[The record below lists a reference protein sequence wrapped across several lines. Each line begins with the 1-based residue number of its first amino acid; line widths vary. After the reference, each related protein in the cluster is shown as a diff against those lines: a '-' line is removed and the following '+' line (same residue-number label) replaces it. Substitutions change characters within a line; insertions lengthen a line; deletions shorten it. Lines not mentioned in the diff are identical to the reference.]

1 MGRPEKPITTPNRS
15 LGRLAIWLRRHRS
28 QAGLS
33 YRQLAEHTVFS
44 SVTLSRATTGE
55 KIPRLPVVEAFTR
68 ACGGNVA
75 HARLLWR
82 QARWEEHRTSEVV
95 RTLPPKLSAVTNP
108 EDMIAALQHLYY
120 ESGAMPIEEIER
132 RAGTPG
138 LLPHTT
144 LHRMVLGETM
154 LQLEQLVAF
163 LNVCDVP
170 ERERGAW
177 LKAWTRAW
185 RRRESEREMRVPAH
199 RANPDEM
206 PLYDPRRVEEAL
218 NPPLLAHVLE
228 PVRSLKREVSG
239 LRQRKHREG
248 TAFEAAS

>member
-1 MGRPEKPITTPNRS
+1 MGRPENPITTPNRS
-15 LGRLAIWLRRHRS
+15 LGRLAVWLRSCRS

-33 YRQLAEHTVFS
+33 YRQLAEGTVHS

-55 KIPRLPVVEAFTR
+55 KIPKLPVVEAFTR
-68 ACGGNVA
+68 ACGADVA
-75 HARLLWR
+75 HARQLWR
-82 QARWEEHRTSEVV
+82 EARWEEHRTSEVV
-95 RTLPPKLSAVTNP
+95 RTLPPKLSVVKDP

-120 ESGAMPIEEIER
+120 RSGAMPIEEIER

-154 LQLEQLVAF
+154 LQIEQLVAF

-170 ERERGAW
+170 EGERPAW

-185 RRRESEREMRVPAH
+185 RRRESEKEMRVPAH
-199 RANPDEM
+199 RAAPDDF
-206 PLYDPRRVEEAL
+206 PIYDPRRLEEAL
-218 NPPLLAHVLE
+218 RPPLFEQLLE
-228 PVRSLKREVSG
+228 PVRSIGKEVSG
-239 LRQRKHREG
+239 LWRGKDRGEIE
-248 TAFEAAS
+248 FEAAS

>member
-1 MGRPEKPITTPNRS
+1 MGRPENPITTPNRS
-15 LGRLAIWLRRHRS
+15 LGRLAIWLRRHRN

-33 YRQLAEHTVFS
+33 YRQLAERTVYS

-75 HARLLWR
+75 HARQLWR
-82 QARWEEHRTSEVV
+82 EARWEEHRTSEVV
-95 RTLPPKLSAVTNP
+95 HPIPPKLSAVKNP
-108 EDMIAALQHLYY
+108 EDMITALQDLYY
-120 ESGAMPIEEIER
+120 RSGAMPIEEIER
-132 RAGTPG
+132 RAGTPS

-144 LHRMVLGETM
+144 LHRMILGETM

-163 LNVCDVP
+163 LNVCDVH

-185 RRRESEREMRVPAH
+185 RRRESEKEMRVPAH
-199 RANPDEM
+199 RAAPDDWTI
-206 PLYDPRRVEEAL
+206 YDPRHIEEAL
-218 NPPLLAHVLE
+218 NPPLLKQLLE
-228 PVRSLKREVSG
+228 PVRSLRTEVSE
-239 LRQRKHREG
+239 LWQRKGRGEIEFG
-248 TAFEAAS
+248 AAS